1 MNDSKLIKLQNTEES
16 DGSELSEEIRDVAHA
31 TIKKNNQ
38 NSYAATERVNEE
50 QEARFAILAL
60 NRDRVEHRK
69 IEKEKFR
76 KLLGII
82 AKKKK
87 NTDGVKKISYVDP
100 LKTSK
105 IKSLN

>member
-1 MNDSKLIKLQNTEES
+1 M
-16 DGSELSEEIRDVAHA
+16 
-31 TIKKNNQ
+31 
-38 NSYAATERVNEE
+38 
-50 QEARFAILAL
+50 AL